1 MNLKK
6 VRNGTLLYLLVILY
20 SCSTIFKSDDKK
32 TDPIETIISEVKIDS
47 LVHTINI
54 LSGEIPSSCNDQDRI
69 LSRHMNYDGN
79 EAAEHYIENTLSGY
93 DLQVT
98 KQERGNTLGNV
109 IAVQIG
115 SVFPEIIFII
125 GAHYDS
131 KPVSSRAPG
140 ADDNAS
146 GVAAVIEAARILS
159 QYDTRYTIDYA
170 LWDEEEV
177 GLIGSRYHAEIA
189 NENQQLVQA
198 VINLD
203 MIGWDSDNDHVT
215 VLHEDENVGSILMV
229 RRAVELIEK
238 WELDIVPVITQRRY
252 ASDHIAFREYGV
264 AATCITEDFID
275 DFNENW
281 HTTEDRT
288 DNLNLEYYREN
299 AKLSVALMASFAEV
313 SKRKD

>member
-1 MNLKK
+1 MKRHTVK
-6 VRNGTLLYLLVILY
+6 YEIMFFYIVILC

-32 TDPIETIISEVKIDS
+32 TDPIEAIINEVNIDS
-47 LVHTINI
+47 LIYTINI
-54 LSGEIPSSCNDQDRI
+54 LSGEIPSSAIDKGRI
-69 LSRHMNYDGN
+69 LSRHKNHEGN
-79 EAAEHYIENTLSGY
+79 EAAEHFIENSLSGY

-98 KQERGNTLGNV
+98 KQERGSTIGNI
-109 IAVQIG
+109 IAVQTG
-115 SVFPEIIFII
+115 RAFPDIIYII

-131 KPVSSRAPG
+131 KPDSSRAPG

-146 GVAAVIEAARILS
+146 GVATVIEAARILS
-159 QYDTRYTIDYA
+159 QYDTRYTIVYA

-177 GLIGSRYHAEIA
+177 GLIGSRYHAEISY
-189 NENQQLVQA
+189 ENQQLVQA

-215 VLHEDENVGSILMV
+215 VLHEDENVGSLLMV

-238 WELDIVPVITQRRY
+238 WELDLVPVITQRRY

-281 HTTEDRT
+281 HTTEDIT
-288 DNLNLEYYREN
+288 DNLNLEYYHEN
-299 AKLSVALMASFAEV
+299 AKLSVALLASLAEV
-313 SKRKD
+313 RK